1 MQKALTLRQG
11 LVVYVVVKGLERRN
25 LGQKPSNKRH
35 SAGEQQ
41 VSPVDLLG
49 SCKEQYPEHTHSGE
63 KSHKLSEHIAPLVWV
78 FTQSTII
85 FLTVSHAVYSF
96 TTFP

>member
-25 LGQKPSNKRH
+25 LGQKPSDKRH
-35 SAGEQQ
+35 PAGEEE
-41 VSPVDLLG
+41 VSPVELLG
-49 SCKEQYPEHTHSGE
+49 GCKKQYPEHAHSGE
-63 KSHKLSEHIAPLVWV
+63 KSHKLSKYIASFVGILP
-78 FTQSTII
+78 QPTII

-96 TTFP
+96 TPFP